1 MRVRRHE
8 IGGMGGKNTIPYASV
23 AERKYVAERSMGAIT
38 VTFYVKIVFTK
49 VWTMNIKKGERKEM
63 NMYGTVHFDDGEE
76 TVVKANR
83 QDTGVVALHVGE
95 WQQITFFFQNEDAAW
110 KAVKNMQAALYAL
123 PQEERAESEGEKA

>member
-1 MRVRRHE
+1 
-8 IGGMGGKNTIPYASV
+8 
-23 AERKYVAERSMGAIT
+23 
-38 VTFYVKIVFTK
+38 
-49 VWTMNIKKGERKEM
+49 M

-95 WQQITFFFQNEDAAW
+95 WQQITLFFPNEDAAW

>member
-1 MRVRRHE
+1 
-8 IGGMGGKNTIPYASV
+8 
-23 AERKYVAERSMGAIT
+23 
-38 VTFYVKIVFTK
+38 
-49 VWTMNIKKGERKEM
+49 M
-63 NMYGTVHFDDGEE
+63 NMYGSVHIDDGEE